1 MALEVAT
8 VQEVAVVG
16 EEMATVVLRAVVLV
30 PGSRGIHVRSI
41 LNLNNS

>member
-30 PGSRGIHVRSI
+30 PGNTCTEHPQPQ
-41 LNLNNS
+41 